1 MSAHPLTSEC
11 RQLLIYR
18 CFHEYT
24 QKGFSNLL
32 EKLHLLCRLIKYEHE
47 GYAKIGIMPR
57 YGDADSVK
65 WFDVEPNC
73 TFHIINCFEDG
84 DEV

>member
-1 MSAHPLTSEC
+1 M
-11 RQLLIYR
+11 
-18 CFHEYT
+18 
-24 QKGFSNLL
+24 
-32 EKLHLLCRLIKYEHE
+32 LCRLIKYEHE